1 MAIDYFFLSTSFNGV
16 LLEKKCLF
24 YVQTVALIRTLATN
38 PDILLLDEP
47 FSALDFETR
56 QLVRDDVY
64 KIIKKEHKPTI
75 IITHDIEEA
84 IAFADKVVV
93 LSKRPAVVKRV
104 FDINLDGAS
113 TPINNRKCINFNDYY
128 EEIWQEFDHE
138 I

>member
-1 MAIDYFFLSTSFNGV
+1 MGEFIYSYPSSLSGGMR
-16 LLEKKCLF
+16 
-24 YVQTVALIRTLATN
+24 QRVALIRTLAIN

-56 QLVRDDVY
+56 QLVSDDVY
-64 KIIKKEHKPTI
+64 KIIKKEHKSTI

-84 IAFADKVVV
+84 IAFADKVIV
-93 LSKRPAVVKRV
+93 LSKRTSVIKKI
-104 FDINLDGAS
+104 FDIKLIDSS

-128 EEIWQEFDHE
+128 EEIWQEFEHE